1 MWIVF
6 ALGASVLWGLSYVLF
21 EQVYKK
27 ISIMTA
33 LWIVCLIMF
42 GAMLIGSILT
52 GSLKPDMFAIQS
64 SKKLQWLLLG
74 GIATAILAD
83 VFIALSITNKN
94 ATLAGLVEISYPIF
108 IALFAYLLFKQT
120 QLNTATIIGGILI
133 FTGVFI
139 IYFFNR

>member
-1 MWIVF
+1 
-6 ALGASVLWGLSYVLF
+6 
-21 EQVYKK
+21 
-27 ISIMTA
+27 MTA

>member
-1 MWIVF
+1 MWIIF
-6 ALGASVLWGLSYVLF
+6 AIGASVLWGLSYVLF

-52 GSLKPDMFAIQS
+52 GSLKPDLFAIQS
-64 SKKLQWLLLG
+64 SKNLQWLLLG

-94 ATLAGLVEISYPIF
+94 APLAGLVEISYPIF
-108 IALFAYLLFKQT
+108 IALFAYLLFRQN
-120 QLNTATIIGGILI
+120 QINTAAIIGGILI
-133 FTGVFI
+133 FVGVFI
-139 IYFFNR
+139 IYFFNK

>member
-1 MWIVF
+1 MWIIF
-6 ALGASVLWGLSYVLF
+6 AIGASVLWGLSYVLF

-33 LWIVCLIMF
+33 LWIVCLVMF
-42 GAMLIGSILT
+42 LAMLIGSILT
-52 GSLKPDMFAIQS
+52 GSLKPDLSAIES

-108 IALFAYLLFKQT
+108 IALFAFILFKES
-120 QLNTATIIGGILI
+120 QLSLAVIIGGILI
-133 FTGVFI
+133 FTGVFV
-139 IYFFNR
+139 IYFFSK

>member
-1 MWIVF
+1 MWIIF
-6 ALGASVLWGLSYVLF
+6 ALGASILWGLSYILF

-42 GAMLIGSILT
+42 SVMLLGSFFA
-52 GSLKPDMFAIQS
+52 GNLKPDLATIQS
-64 SKKLQWLLLG
+64 SKKLQWLLIG

-108 IALFAYLLFKQT
+108 IALFAYLLFKQN
-120 QLNTATIIGGILI
+120 QLNTAALIGGLLI
-133 FTGVFI
+133 FAGVFI
-139 IYFFNR
+139 IYYFNK

>member
-1 MWIVF
+1 MWIIF
-6 ALGASVLWGLSYVLF
+6 ALGASVLWGLSYILF

-42 GAMLIGSILT
+42 GAMLLGSFLS
-52 GSLKPDMFAIQS
+52 GSLKPDLAVIQS
-64 SKKLQWLLLG
+64 SKKLQWLLMG

-94 ATLAGLVEISYPIF
+94 AALAGLVEISYPIF
-108 IALFAYLLFKQT
+108 IALFAYFLFKQN
-120 QLNTATIIGGILI
+120 QLNAAAIVGGILI
-133 FTGVFI
+133 FIGVFI
-139 IYFFNR
+139 IYYFNR